1 MKMIP
6 TLAVVPEDALVT
18 LEAVVGP
25 LTEEIERSM
34 RSNSTIGLTC
44 MLNGWTPRMLAW
56 GRLLAQFADLLD
68 QDAFAL
74 VDPNEG
80 DKD

>member
-1 MKMIP
+1 
-6 TLAVVPEDALVT
+6 
-18 LEAVVGP
+18 
-25 LTEEIERSM
+25 
-34 RSNSTIGLTC
+34 